1 MKRLGC
7 LAVLLA
13 ACGGGS
19 GDDAPLDPDG
29 PAATDGPAPDTQL
42 PDGPAGAFALMSTA
56 FAEGATIP
64 MEHTC
69 NGNNTSPPLAWSGAL
84 PAGTLSF
91 AMVLT
96 DKSNNLIHTVIYD
109 IPAGRMDLPADV
121 DRAVFEPA
129 DVPGAK
135 QTKSFNNGP
144 LGYRGPC
151 PPNLHTYEF
160 AIIALDVANLL
171 NLDANSTTIQG
182 NAQIQM
188 HDLAKVTLTGTY
200 DQP

>member
-1 MKRLGC
+1 MRRLGL
-7 LAVLLA
+7 LAVLFA
-13 ACGGGS
+13 ACGGGDS
-19 GDDAPLDPDG
+19 PADPDG
-29 PAATDGPAPDTQL
+29 PAVTDGPGETDGPT
-42 PDGPAGAFALMSTA
+42 PDGPSATFAVTSTA
-56 FAEGATIP
+56 FTEGTTIP

-69 NGNNTSPPLAWSGAL
+69 NGNNTSPPLAWTGA

-96 DKSNNLIHTVIYD
+96 DKSNNLIHSVIYD
-109 IPAGRMDLPADV
+109 IPANRTDLPADI
-121 DRAVFEPA
+121 DKVFEPS

-160 AIIALDVANLL
+160 AIIALDIANLPTL
-171 NLDANSTTIQG
+171 SANSTTLQG
-182 NAQIQM
+182 DAQIQM

>member
-1 MKRLGC
+1 MRRFGL
-7 LAVLLA
+7 LAVLFA
-13 ACGGGS
+13 ACGGGDS
-19 GDDAPLDPDG
+19 PADPDG
-29 PAATDGPAPDTQL
+29 PAVIPDGPGETDGPAPD
-42 PDGPAGAFALMSTA
+42 GPSGTFAVTSTA
-56 FAEGATIP
+56 FAEGTTIP

-69 NGNNTSPPLAWSGAL
+69 NGVNTSPPLAWTGA

-109 IPAGRMDLPADV
+109 IPAARTDLPADV

-160 AIIALDVANLL
+160 AIIALDVANLQT
-171 NLDANSTTIQG
+171 LDANSTTIQG

>member
-1 MKRLGC
+1 MKRLGL

-13 ACGGGS
+13 ACGGGDS
-19 GDDAPLDPDG
+19 PADPDG
-29 PAATDGPAPDTQL
+29 PAVTDGPGETDGPTT
-42 PDGPAGAFALMSTA
+42 PDGPAGVLAITSTA
-56 FAEGATIP
+56 FTEGTTIP

-69 NGNNTSPPLAWSGAL
+69 NGVNTSPPLTWTGA

-96 DKSNNLIHTVIYD
+96 DKSNSLIHTVIYD
-109 IPAGRMDLPADV
+109 IPASRTDLPADV
-121 DRAVFEPA
+121 DRAVFEPT

-160 AIIALDVANLL
+160 ALIALDVANLL
-171 NLDANSTTIQG
+171 SLDANSTTIQG

-188 HDLAKVTLTGTY
+188 HDLAKATLTGTY